1 LSFVAPFFVSE
12 GWKTPIRIPYAKV
25 ISSHNSFAQRE
36 FGHRP
41 LGSSVEAASAWPRAP
56 LGDMAAGKRGL
67 KRGLAT
73 RERTV
78 ILMLD
83 ETIILLHG
91 YLKQLLTSAISGE
104 GVVLRFSGEGKVLI
118 CSRNRDESHTSTP
131 AEKFVYHGQA
141 VRMDLCRQA
150 LTS

>member
-1 LSFVAPFFVSE
+1 
-12 GWKTPIRIPYAKV
+12 
-25 ISSHNSFAQRE
+25 
-36 FGHRP
+36 
-41 LGSSVEAASAWPRAP
+41 
-56 LGDMAAGKRGL
+56 MAAGKRGL

-104 GVVLRFSGEGKVLI
+104 GVVLRLSGEGKVLI
-118 CSRNRDESHTSTP
+118 CSRNRDESHTSHSRNHAIP
-131 AEKFVYHGQA
+131 G
-141 VRMDLCRQA
+141 VRDSLGNRKNDV
-150 LTS
+150 LSS

>member
-1 LSFVAPFFVSE
+1 
-12 GWKTPIRIPYAKV
+12 
-25 ISSHNSFAQRE
+25 
-36 FGHRP
+36 
-41 LGSSVEAASAWPRAP
+41 VEAASAWPRAP

-83 ETIILLHG
+83 ETIILLRG

-118 CSRNRDESHTSTP
+118 CSRNRDAYVKWMQKEVAGHKSN
-131 AEKFVYHGQA
+131 
-141 VRMDLCRQA
+141 R
-150 LTS
+150 